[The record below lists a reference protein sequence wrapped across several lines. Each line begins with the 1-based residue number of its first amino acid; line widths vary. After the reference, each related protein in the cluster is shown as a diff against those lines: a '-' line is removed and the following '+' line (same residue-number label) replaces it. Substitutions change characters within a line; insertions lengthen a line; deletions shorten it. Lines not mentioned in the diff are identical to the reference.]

1 MIPTHILIGHDGSRY
16 ADAAF
21 EDALDLAAL
30 AGARLSIVS
39 VASPP
44 EPPTEVEA
52 EAAIETATRHYEKL
66 FGNLRR
72 RAEERG
78 VRLEAEVLVGHPA
91 DQILKVAATRGAD
104 LIVVGHRGRSAIRE
118 WLWGSTSRRIVAHA
132 NCSVLVARGR

>member
-1 MIPTHILIGHDGSRY
+1 MIPTHILVGHDGSAH

-30 AGARLSIVS
+30 AHARLSVVS

-44 EPPTEVEA
+44 EPADEVETQA
-52 EAAIETATRHYEKL
+52 AVEAATRHYEDL
-66 FGNLRR
+66 FVNLRR

-78 VRLEAEVLVGHPA
+78 VALAADVLVGHPA
-91 DQILKVAATRGAD
+91 DQVLKAAASRHAD

-118 WLWGSTSRRIVAHA
+118 WISGSTSRRIVTHA
-132 NCSVLVARGR
+132 VCPVLVVRAR